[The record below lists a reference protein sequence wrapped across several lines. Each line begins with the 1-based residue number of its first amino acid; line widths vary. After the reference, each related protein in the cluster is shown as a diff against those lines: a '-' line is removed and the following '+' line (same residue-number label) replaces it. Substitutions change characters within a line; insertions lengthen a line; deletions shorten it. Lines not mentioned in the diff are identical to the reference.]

1 MLFFF
6 FHLINSIIKRISA
19 VWVRALGHL
28 ISLKQRERSS
38 PLIQISCLTVVW
50 GCHFVL
56 WWPPVICHGNVEPTT
71 RMSSVGLCVHTTK
84 KNFTSA
90 ARVRWKKK
98 ENLPLERFIQTA
110 QITCV
115 RHFGY
120 SARYRMMTEKKLI
133 HLAKT
138 TKRLIPHQTADEPMM
153 SRCAARGLWRNQVKR
168 RLSSAKGKKFK
179 TGRCFG
185 PERRT
190 HTDSNDQAV
199 DDASNLLFHFS
210 AFKMKRQLSRTWSA
224 CSSFLV
230 QSHAGDETQSTAT
243 HTHRATRDRHPSAG
257 HAIVNVASSGRPE
270 SSADATTKKK
280 SQIDHL

>member
-1 MLFFF
+1 MSDPHLVFFF
-6 FHLINSIIKRISA
+6 FLLLLAGPKIINSIIKRISA

-84 KNFTSA
+84 KLHLSGKGP
-90 ARVRWKKK
+90 VKKK
-98 ENLPLERFIQTA
+98 KNLPLERFIQTA

-210 AFKMKRQLSRTWSA
+210 AFKMKRQLSRT
-224 CSSFLV
+224 
-230 QSHAGDETQSTAT
+230 
-243 HTHRATRDRHPSAG
+243 
-257 HAIVNVASSGRPE
+257 
-270 SSADATTKKK
+270 
-280 SQIDHL
+280 